1 MFIVYRKPT
10 ARPGA
15 TDVTEMARESE
26 VRDTDGGWFCFHS
39 VFFFMPVTTFEIT
52 KSKCGCK
59 DPGPAGSSGQVLKKQ
74 HSDGGRGYVMVLQA
88 RVIRLEI

>member
-1 MFIVYRKPT
+1 MEAGFVF
-10 ARPGA
+10 AL
-15 TDVTEMARESE
+15 
-26 VRDTDGGWFCFHS
+26 C
-39 VFFFMPVTTFEIT
+39 FFFMPVTTFEIT

-59 DPGPAGSSGQVLKKQ
+59 DPGPAGSSGQVLKKL